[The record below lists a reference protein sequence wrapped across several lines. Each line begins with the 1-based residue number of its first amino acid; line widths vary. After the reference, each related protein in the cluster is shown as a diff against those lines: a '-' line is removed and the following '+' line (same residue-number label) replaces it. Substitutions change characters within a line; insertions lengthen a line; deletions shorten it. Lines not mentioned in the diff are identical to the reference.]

1 MELDDALNQIADIRL
16 QMAHTRVFRGYR
28 SSTTFFSA
36 IVAATA
42 ATIQTIYL
50 PNPSQNLTAYLWLWL
65 TAAAICIASVAVRI
79 VTLLRRDN
87 SSLQRELTLQ
97 AVEQFT
103 PCIVIGAL
111 LTFILVR
118 VAWSS
123 LWIMPGLWTILFG
136 MGTLASRR
144 ILPRGIALVGA
155 FYLICGLLSI
165 VWAQTAYPFSP
176 WAMALPFGIGQSA
189 AAAILYWNLERRD
202 APQ

>member
-16 QMAHTRVFRGYR
+16 QMARTRVFRGYR

-36 IVAATA
+36 IVAAVA
-42 ATIQTIYL
+42 ATIQTIYF
-50 PNPSQNLTAYLWLWL
+50 PNPSQNLAAYLWLWL
-65 TAAAICIASVAVRI
+65 GAAALCIATVAVRI
-79 VTLLRRDN
+79 IMLLRKEN

-103 PCIVIGAL
+103 PCIVVGAL
-111 LTFILVR
+111 LTFVLAR

-136 MGTLASRR
+136 MGALASRR

-155 FYLICGLLSI
+155 FYLICGFLSI
-165 VWAQTAYPFSP
+165 AWAQLASPFSP
-176 WAMALPFGIGQSA
+176 WSMGLPFGIGQSA
-189 AAAILYWNLERRD
+189 AAAILYWNLERHH